1 MRGNENEVFWIIK
14 GCSQPNVDMI
24 SKEQLQ
30 VKYLL
35 VIHSFLKE
43 LLLKI
48 GMRGTIPLNNT
59 NFKKLL

>member
-1 MRGNENEVFWIIK
+1 MRGNESEVFWIIK
-14 GCSQPNVDMI
+14 GCSQPNADMI

-48 GMRGTIPLNNT
+48 GMRGTTHLNNT